1 MPLRQSGPGLY
12 DGSFRPDQP
21 GVYLVRAQSGA
32 DMVAAGLVHHPASEA
47 SLGTVN
53 EKLLAEAVKLTGGQM
68 LKAGEVPDLGKE
80 EATQFVELWPP
91 LVMALLLLF
100 LVDVGIRR
108 WEHLTGLWEWLAR
121 RPA

>member
-1 MPLRQSGPGLY
+1 
-12 DGSFRPDQP
+12 
-21 GVYLVRAQSGA
+21 
-32 DMVAAGLVHHPASEA
+32 MVAAGLVHHPASEA

-53 EKLLAEAVKLTGGQM
+53 EKLLAEAAKLTGGQM
-68 LKAGEVPDLGKE
+68 LKAGELPDLGKE

-91 LVMALLLLF
+91 LVVALLLLF